1 MNSELEIRNVER
13 LMNTD
18 RLNEVLTRARQEVA
32 KVIIG
37 QNDVV
42 DKALIAIFTGHH
54 ALIEGVP
61 GVAKTLLVRTLAHVL
76 GCEFSRIQFT
86 PDLMPA
92 VITGTNIF
100 NLQRNEFTL
109 IKGPIFTSFLL
120 ADEIN
125 RAPAKTQSALLQAMQ
140 ERLVTIDRETHPL
153 SPNFTVFATQN
164 PIEYE
169 GTYPLPEAQKDRF
182 MLKISMS
189 APGRDDELILAQRT
203 LGKESPEATL
213 ASGAVQAV
221 ITAQDLQALREQL
234 MAITVREELVGYLVD
249 IIRATRHHES
259 VLVGAGPR
267 ATQALLLASRA
278 YAALTGRDFITPD
291 DIKAMATPVLEHRL
305 ILRPEFE
312 IEGLTVSEV
321 IKNILEQI
329 AVPR

>member
-1 MNSELEIRNVER
+1 MTTEHLKQTLVAA
-13 LMNTD
+13 
-18 RLNEVLTRARQEVA
+18 RAEVA

-37 QNDVV
+37 QTEVV
-42 DKALIAIFTGHH
+42 DRCLIAIITGQH

-76 GCEFSRIQFT
+76 GCGFARIQFT

-92 VITGTNIF
+92 DITGTSIF

-109 IKGPIFTSFLL
+109 VKGPIFTSFLL

-140 ERLVTIDRETHPL
+140 ERVVTIDRETHSLP
-153 SPNFTVFATQN
+153 PNFTVFATQN

-182 MLKISMS
+182 MLKITMTSP
-189 APGRDDELILAQRT
+189 ARDEELALAQRT
-203 LGKESPEATL
+203 LGPESPEKVL

-221 ITAQDLQALREQL
+221 VKAEDLAALREQL
-234 MAITVREELVGYLVD
+234 MLVTMREELVGYAVD
-249 IIRATRHHES
+249 VIRATRQHES

-278 YAALTGRDFITPD
+278 HAAMAMRDFVTPD
-291 DIKAMATPVLEHRL
+291 DVKAMTTPVLEHRL

-312 IEGLTVSEV
+312 IEGMSIAEV
-321 IKNILEQI
+321 IQSILQQV

>member
-1 MNSELEIRNVER
+1 MSDTVEQVKD
-13 LMNTD
+13 T
-18 RLNEVLTRARQEVA
+18 LTRARQEVG

-37 QNDVV
+37 QSEVV
-42 DKALIAIFTGHH
+42 DKALITIFTGHH

-61 GVAKTLLVRTLAHVL
+61 GVAKTLLVRTLARVL
-76 GCEFSRIQFT
+76 GCDFARIQFT

-92 VITGTNIF
+92 DITGTNVF

-109 IKGPIFTSFLL
+109 IKGPVFTSFLL

-140 ERLVTIDRETHPL
+140 ERLVTIDRDTHALP
-153 SPNFTVFATQN
+153 PNFTVFATQN

-182 MLKISMS
+182 MLKITMNC
-189 APGRDDELILAQRT
+189 PERDEELTLAKRT
-203 LGKESPEATL
+203 MGAESPEAVL
-213 ASGAVQAV
+213 AGGAVRPV
-221 ITAQDLQALREQL
+221 ITAEALATMRCQL
-234 MAITVREELVGYLVD
+234 NNVVVRDELVAYLTDVV
-249 IIRATRHHES
+249 RATRKHES

-278 YAALTGRDFITPD
+278 FAAITGRDFVTPD
-291 DIKAMATPVLEHRL
+291 DIKAMAVPVLEHRL

-312 IEGLTVSEV
+312 IEGVTVTEV
-321 IKNILEQI
+321 IQKILEQV